1 MKLDVL
7 MLAAHPDDAELGCAG
22 TLLRHVA
29 AGRRVGV
36 VDLTRGE
43 LGTRGSAE
51 LRDEE
56 ARAAA
61 RILGLQVRENL
72 RMRDGFFRNDEAH
85 QLRVVE
91 VIRRF
96 QPELVLTNPNHDRH
110 PDHGRA
116 ADLVHDA
123 AFLAGL
129 AGVQTRW
136 QGAPQAPWRPR
147 LLLQAIHNS
156 YVRPDIVVDITR
168 FWEQKLAALT
178 AFKSQFYHPE
188 YESEEATTYISTPDF
203 LRILEARAREL
214 GSYIGVQYAEGY
226 TSRRPLGLDDLLLLR

>member
-22 TLLRHVA
+22 TLLRLAA

-43 LGTRGSAE
+43 LGSRGSAE
-51 LRDEE
+51 LRDAE
-56 ARAAA
+56 AATAA
-61 RILGLQVRENL
+61 RLLGLTVRENL
-72 RMRDGFFRNDEAH
+72 RMRDGFFANDEAH

-96 QPELVLTNPNHDRH
+96 QPELILTNPTIDRH

-129 AGVQTRW
+129 PKVQTQD
-136 QGAPQAPWRPR
+136 QGVPQAAWRPR
-147 LLLQAIHNS
+147 LLLQAIHHS
-156 YVRPDIVVDITR
+156 YVCPAIIVDISA

-178 AFKSQFYHPE
+178 AFQSQFYHPD
-188 YESEEATTYISTPDF
+188 YVAAEANTYISTPDF
-203 LRILEARAREL
+203 LHVLEARAREL
-214 GSYIGVQYAEGY
+214 GSYIGATFAEGY
-226 TSRRPLGLDDLLLLR
+226 TCRRPFGIDDLFLLR

>member
-1 MKLDVL
+1 MANSQKLDLL

-22 TLLRHVA
+22 TLLRYAA
-29 AGRRVGV
+29 AGRKVGV

-43 LGTRGSAE
+43 LGSRGSAE

-56 ARAAA
+56 AAEAA
-61 RILGLQVRENL
+61 RILGLHVRENL
-72 RMRDGFFRNDEAH
+72 RMRDGFFRNDEEH
-85 QLRVVE
+85 QRRIIE

-96 QPELVLTNPNHDRH
+96 RPELILTNPNIDRH

-129 AGVQTRW
+129 PKVQTQW
-136 QGAPQAPWRPR
+136 EGEPQAPWRPR

-156 YVRPDIVVDITR
+156 YVRPDIVVEYFRLLGAEAGGPHGLPQPVLPPGVPVGGNQHLHI
-168 FWEQKLAALT
+168 
-178 AFKSQFYHPE
+178 HPRL
-188 YESEEATTYISTPDF
+188 SG
-203 LRILEARAREL
+203 RAGRPQP
-214 GSYIGVQYAEGY
+214 GVGQLHWGAVCG
-226 TSRRPLGLDDLLLLR
+226 RLHQPAPPGP